1 MERTGLA
8 PPGPVPVPVLL
19 HRAQGPAVGSTELL
33 RSCSEGARLTPT
45 PHGQEL
51 PFTLSQSPLAAGA
64 LLCSR
69 VFEMLHVA
77 MGPKKLKRRICSR
90 LAALEVVS
98 MCL

>member
-19 HRAQGPAVGSTELL
+19 HRAQGPAVGFTELL
-33 RSCSEGARLTPT
+33 RSCSEGARLIPT
-45 PHGQEL
+45 PHGQNF
-51 PFTLSQSPLAAGA
+51 PSPPSQSPLAAGA
-64 LLCSR
+64 LLCGG
-69 VFEMLHVA
+69 VFEMLYVA

-98 MCL
+98 MCP